1 MNVNSEEITN
11 FANKFAECAFRDY
24 FPSRECDATI
34 EKMVWQ
40 NVDQIVDQIE

>member
-1 MNVNSEEITN
+1 MNVKSEEIIN

-24 FPSRECDATI
+24 FHSRVCDATTV
-34 EKMVWQ
+34 KMVWQ

>member
-1 MNVNSEEITN
+1 MNVKSEEIIT

-24 FPSRECDATI
+24 FPSKVCDANRVKI
-34 EKMVWQ
+34 VWQ